1 MQRWLWIVHL
11 LVCPLIV
18 FWIKLS
24 VVVSPEAVSSSN
36 NLSKKHKHQ
45 ILQLCCS
52 QIASA
57 IQGVLCT
64 QRPLV
69 KLEFS
74 EYLNK
79 AKQSCATFSLL
90 IWGWSRK
97 RQNFAKTLKGIPIH
111 VRHQRCFFDEF
122 PIVNLIKTT
131 GVACCSLF
139 ISPGEVLGSSNWI
152 PLSRKTWFGSLRD
165 LIFRIR
171 RIRRVKSL
179 RTFTRTAWCDML
191 LKFGNWHFLCSHGSQ
206 PIILTTE
213 IYRKN

>member
-24 VVVSPEAVSSSN
+24 AVVSPEAVASSN

-97 RQNFAKTLKGIPIH
+97 RQNFSKTLKGIPIH

-139 ISPGEVLGSSNWI
+139 ISPGKVLGSSNWI
-152 PLSRKTWFGSLRD
+152 PLSRKPDS
-165 LIFRIR
+165 
-171 RIRRVKSL
+171 
-179 RTFTRTAWCDML
+179 A
-191 LKFGNWHFLCSHGSQ
+191 
-206 PIILTTE
+206 P
-213 IYRKN
+213 